1 MQVFNTMD
9 LCKEPSDKNSRFS
22 LTWKSA
28 PKKKKDGGGGL
39 LIMNTTT
46 GLKVLKDITGIITT
60 CNL

>member
-28 PKKKKDGGGGL
+28 PKKKKDEGGGAPDNEHNYRLEGPKRYNRNYNN
-39 LIMNTTT
+39 M
-46 GLKVLKDITGIITT
+46 
-60 CNL
+60 